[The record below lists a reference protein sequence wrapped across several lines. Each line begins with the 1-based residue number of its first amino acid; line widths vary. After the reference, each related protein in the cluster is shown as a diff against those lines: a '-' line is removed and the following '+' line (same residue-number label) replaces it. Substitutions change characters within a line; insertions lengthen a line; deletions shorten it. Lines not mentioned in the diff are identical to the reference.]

1 MRVHGEKNMVKSI
14 TPNILIGCFFS
25 LIAVLGLPVDHA
37 LATDT
42 HSDSWAF
49 LGGYGQSYPGWG
61 QTTQRVETIDLI
73 PRYNYIVFDEIGSGW
88 YKGFHSTLFEI
99 PVSLILNP
107 ELSAMI
113 GINFLACYTFTENEQ
128 WQPYIFGGGGPVYIF
143 EDIPGMGTKL
153 NGNYQFGIG
162 LEYFLNK
169 QNHLLFEYR
178 YHHISNAGTAEPNE
192 PLNSS
197 KFIIGITF

>member
-1 MRVHGEKNMVKSI
+1 MAKSPA
-14 TPNILIGCFFS
+14 PNILICSFFF
-25 LIAVLGLPVDHA
+25 LIAVLSLPVDQT

-42 HSDSWAF
+42 RPDSWAF

-73 PRYNYIVFDEIGSGW
+73 LRYNHIVFDEIGSGW
-88 YKGFHSTLFEI
+88 YKGFHSTLFEF

-107 ELSAMI
+107 EISTMI
-113 GINFLACYTFTENEQ
+113 GINFLAAYTFTVNEQ

-143 EDIPGMGTKL
+143 ADIPGMGTKL

-178 YHHISNAGTAEPNE
+178 YHHISNAGTAKPNE

-197 KFIIGITF
+197 KFIVGITF

>member
-1 MRVHGEKNMVKSI
+1 MDKSPI
-14 TPNILIGCFFS
+14 PNIIICCFS
-25 LIAVLGLPVDHA
+25 LIAVLSLPVDQA
-37 LATDT
+37 QATDT
-42 HSDSWAF
+42 RPNSWAF
-49 LGGYGQSYPGWG
+49 LGGYGQSIPGWG

-73 PRYNYIVFDEIGSGW
+73 PRYNHIVFDEIGSGW
-88 YKGFHSTLFEI
+88 YKGFHSALFEF

-107 ELSAMI
+107 ERSAMV
-113 GINFLACYTFTENEQ
+113 GINFLACYTFTGNEQ

-143 EDIPGMGTKL
+143 ADIPGMGTKL

>member
-1 MRVHGEKNMVKSI
+1 MAKAPAS
-14 TPNILIGCFFS
+14 NIIICGILFVV
-25 LIAVLGLPVDHA
+25 AVVSLPVDLA

-42 HSDSWAF
+42 RQNNWAF

-73 PRYNYIVFDEIGSGW
+73 PRYNHIVFPEIGSGW
-88 YKGFHSTLFEI
+88 YKGFHSTIFEF

-107 ELSAMI
+107 EISTMI
-113 GINFLACYTFTENEQ
+113 GVNFLATYTFTVNKQ

-143 EDIPGMGTKL
+143 ADIPGMGTNL
-153 NGNYQFGIG
+153 NGNYQFGTG
-162 LEYFLNK
+162 VEYSLNN
-169 QNHLLFEYR
+169 QNHLLVEFR

-192 PLNSS
+192 PLNSL
-197 KFIIGITF
+197 KFIIGVTF

>member
-1 MRVHGEKNMVKSI
+1 MVKSPA
-14 TPNILIGCFFS
+14 PNILICCFFF
-25 LIAVLGLPVDHA
+25 LIAVLSIPVDQA
-37 LATDT
+37 LSTDT
-42 HSDSWAF
+42 RPNSWAF

-73 PRYNYIVFDEIGSGW
+73 PRYNHIVFDEIGSSW
-88 YKGFHSTLFEI
+88 YKGFHSTLFEF

-107 ELSAMI
+107 GISSMI
-113 GINFLACYTFTENEQ
+113 GINFLACYTFTVNDQ
-128 WQPYIFGGGGPVYIF
+128 LQPYIFGGGGPVYIF
-143 EDIPGMGTKL
+143 ADIPGMGTKF

-192 PLNSS
+192 PLNSL
-197 KFIIGITF
+197 KLIIGITF